1 MIPEWLDVVMWT
13 RALHPWRSELL
24 LAATIMSFADYVTT
38 TMLVRICGPECE
50 SNRLLRW
57 IMERWGI
64 RGLWVFWVLFW
75 AVVWMGALGALML
88 AFLTLM
94 HSACVINN
102 LFVLRD
108 LGREGYAEA

>member
-1 MIPEWLDVVMWT
+1 MPEWLDLSLWYKT
-13 RALHPWRSELL
+13 LTPWRFELL

-38 TMLVRICGPECE
+38 TMFVKRAGPAME

-64 RGLWVFWVLFW
+64 RGLWIFWVLVW
-75 AVVWMGALGALML
+75 TVMWMGVFGALML

-94 HSACVINN
+94 HGAAVINN

-108 LGREGYAEA
+108 LAREDYAEA